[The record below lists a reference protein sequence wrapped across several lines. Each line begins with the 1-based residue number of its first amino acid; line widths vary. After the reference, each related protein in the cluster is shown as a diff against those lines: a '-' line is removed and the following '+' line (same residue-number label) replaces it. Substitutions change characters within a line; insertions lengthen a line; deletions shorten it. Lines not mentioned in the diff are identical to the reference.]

1 MKDFLIGC
9 NYWAYNAGADMWR
22 DWDEAQVE
30 KDLMLLKENKLT
42 TIRVFPNWRDFQPII
57 PVYTC
62 EGVLR
67 EYLMEGETE
76 PENPYFLSEVMISRF
91 EKFCDLA
98 NKYNIKLIVGLLTGW
113 MSGKL
118 YIPTVLN
125 GKNLFSDSTALRF
138 EHYFIEGFVSRFKDR
153 KEIIAWDLGNECN
166 CMSSADSADT
176 AYSWSRAIANAIKV
190 SDPTRPVISGMH
202 GLGVENGNWTIKD
215 QGRCTDILTTH
226 PYPAFVPHC
235 AKDPIDSIRT
245 LMHATSESLLYSDIS
260 KKPCLV
266 EEIGT
271 LGCSICNDNVSAL
284 FMRVNLFSNWAHGN
298 GGLLWW
304 CMNEQTHLENP
315 PYRYSMLERGLGL
328 FDENQQPKP
337 FLIEMRKFAE
347 WLEKTDI
354 KLQAPK
360 TDATVLLSRD
370 QDHWGVAYMSFI
382 LGKQAGVTLNF
393 VAPNTNIPDSKL
405 YFLPCLHGDI
415 WLYKPYYEQLKEKVA
430 NGATVCISNANAF
443 FTQREEFL
451 GTIVDETENM
461 CDGGEFEF
469 NGAVIPYSRSVR
481 QKLTATTAK
490 VLAKDTNG
498 NPLITVNNYGKGK
511 VFYINFLL
519 EETLLSKNRAFD
531 GDTYKVYEYIINQTL
546 DTPRVSKTNKFVGIT
561 ENGNT
566 ITLINY
572 SNAEKETGLK
582 LNGVEIDEILY
593 GDPYKISGCD
603 AAVFTLK

>member
-9 NYWAYNAGADMWR
+9 NYWAYNGGADMWR

-30 KDLMLLKENKLT
+30 TDLKLLKENKLT
-42 TIRVFPNWRDFQPII
+42 TIRVFPNWRDFQPVI
-57 PVYTC
+57 PVFTY

-76 PENPYFLSEVMISRF
+76 PQNPYFLSEVMLSRF

-98 NKYNIKLIVGLLTGW
+98 NKYGLKLIVGLLTGW

-118 YIPTVLN
+118 YLPSALY
-125 GKNLFSDSTALRF
+125 GKNLFSNSTALRF
-138 EHYFIEGFVSRFKDR
+138 ENYFIEGFVSRFKDR

-166 CMSSADSADT
+166 CMSDADSADT
-176 AYSWSRAIANAIKV
+176 AFAWSCAISNAIRV
-190 SDPTRPVISGMH
+190 VDESRPVISGMH
-202 GLGVENGNWTIKD
+202 GLGVEDGKWTIKD

-235 AKDPIDSIRT
+235 SKDPINSIRT
-245 LMHATSESLLYSDIS
+245 LMHATAESLLYSDIS

-271 LGCSICNDNVSAL
+271 LGCSVCNDDTSAL
-284 FMRVNLFSNWAHGN
+284 FMRANLFSNWAHGN
-298 GGLLWW
+298 EGLLWW
-304 CMNEQTHLENP
+304 CMNEQTHLNNP

-328 FDENQQPKP
+328 FDENQKPKP
-337 FLIEMRKFAE
+337 FLNEMRKFAE
-347 WLEKTDI
+347 WLEKIDI
-354 KLQAPK
+354 KPAPPK
-360 TDATVLLSRD
+360 TNATLLLSRS

-393 VAPNTNIPDSKL
+393 VAPNTDIPDSKL

-415 WLYKPYYEQLKEKVA
+415 WLYKPYYEQLKEKVK
-430 NGATVCISNANAF
+430 NGATLYISSANAF

-451 GTIVDETENM
+451 GTTVDETERAGDSGKFEL
-461 CDGGEFEF
+461 DG
-469 NGAVIPYSRSVR
+469 AIIDYSRDFR
-481 QKLTATTAK
+481 QKLTATTAT
-490 VLAKDTNG
+490 VLATDKEG
-498 NPLITVNNYGKGK
+498 NPLITLNSYGKGK
-511 VFYINFLL
+511 VFYVNFLL
-519 EETLLSKNRAFD
+519 EETLLSKSKAFD
-531 GDTYKVYEYIINQTL
+531 TDVYKVYEYIIKQTL

-566 ITLINY
+566 VTLINY
-572 SNAEKETGLK
+572 SDAKQESGLK
-582 LNGVEIDEILY
+582 LNGAEIDKILY
-593 GDPYKISGCD
+593 GDPHLLSACD